1 MACSRWKLQ
10 YQSELHDKYQ
20 NVTADIESK
29 YMSEIEILLGKLE
42 ESKAELSK
50 TNERLHEKERDLLRD
65 KARLDNKSN
74 LNSNQ
79 NNDSSNSNGS
89 ETINLTT
96 SQIKEELTKKWQELG
111 TPVDE
116 RVSALASLLDTVTIN
131 PQTVAKYNATMSKL
145 SSRLPITQMIARK
158 QYIEYKIKLS
168 QRNSNVK
175 DVAQLPEF
183 NTESQ
188 ELQTKIDLMTSEYER
203 KYNEKFSTTTTNNS
217 TNASSSLAN
226 SKK

>member
-42 ESKAELSK
+42 ESKVELSK
-50 TNERLHEKERDLLRD
+50 ANERLHEKERDLLRD
-65 KARLDNKSN
+65 KSRLDNKSN
-74 LNSNQ
+74 SNLNQ
-79 NNDSSNSNGS
+79 NKDSSNSTDV
-89 ETINLTT
+89 EIINLTT

-116 RVSALASLLDTVTIN
+116 RVSALAALLDTVTIN
-131 PQTVAKYNATMSKL
+131 PQTVSKYNTTMSKL

-168 QRNSNVK
+168 QRNSSGK
-175 DVAQLPEF
+175 DIVQLPEF

-203 KYNEKFSTTTTNNS
+203 KYNEKFSTTTSS
-217 TNASSSLAN
+217 TSSSIAT
-226 SKK
+226 SRK